1 MKHLIPFVTALLV
14 GCTLAPEDFAEKKRS
29 LACETCDG
37 QGNFDCEQIP
47 EESPEDMAGCDYDE
61 EAGKAC
67 LKGEWVCITD
77 TPPIVFAEQPDICED
92 VWDCGK
98 DDGN

>member
-1 MKHLIPFVTALLV
+1 
-14 GCTLAPEDFAEKKRS
+14 
-29 LACETCDG
+29 
-37 QGNFDCEQIP
+37 
-47 EESPEDMAGCDYDE
+47 
-61 EAGKAC
+61 
-67 LKGEWVCITD
+67 VCNTD